1 MGRLAL
7 LLIGILMGAA
17 GVYLAFDRGLLT
29 TRQQQAANA
38 SALPAAPADS
48 APNDSTMLGMPDI
61 DGEATMPPDATD
73 ESKAGEDVASLS
85 PPGVV
90 PQPTL
95 AMPRQAAI
103 EALPALTPPPVPPLL
118 VPVQGVATSAL
129 ADTFEQNRGAGRRHD
144 AIDIMAP
151 RGTPVLAV
159 DDGVVAK
166 LFASVPGGLTLY
178 QFDPQ
183 QELAY
188 YYAHLDSYAP
198 GMLEGKLVKKG
209 ELIGHVGST
218 GNAAPNA
225 PHLHFAVFVLG
236 PEKNW
241 WQGTA
246 INPYPLLVGKSEPA
260 PVR

>member
-1 MGRLAL
+1 MARLWL
-7 LLIGILMGAA
+7 LLIGIAVGAA

-29 TRQQQAANA
+29 TRQQPANA
-38 SALPAAPADS
+38 STLPADPAGG

-61 DGEATMPPDATD
+61 AGEAMMMPPVAADAGM
-73 ESKAGEDVASLS
+73 AGMAPPSVAPL
-85 PPGVV
+85 PAPV
-90 PQPTL
+90 T
-95 AMPRQAAI
+95 PRPAAI
-103 EALPALTPPPVPPLL
+103 EALPSLTPPSVPPLL

-129 ADTFEQNRGAGRRHD
+129 ADTFVQSRGAGRLHD

-159 DDGVVAK
+159 DDGVVVK

-178 QFDPQ
+178 QFDPR

-198 GMLEGKLVKKG
+198 GMLEGKLVRKG

-246 INPYPLLVGKSEPA
+246 INPYPLLVGKSEQP